1 MANVEK
7 FILNQNNTEYNVS
20 DIEARNDIRSL
31 KTDKMDAFTVSSPL
45 LLAKNNLTIDLTTI
59 TRDIEDIKNKNTN
72 QIPTINNEISAIKVS
87 VTSNTTDISETKEK
101 VNTNT
106 ENITSNT
113 TDISKLKTDVNQN
126 SDDITTINTTLT
138 TAKTDISELKE
149 KTETNKNGIDTNVS
163 KITALENKSEEL
175 NILIEANK
183 SNIAELQNITNTNTN
198 GINSSKEEIT
208 TIKSNIKNLQDNNY
222 LKTADIQD
230 NVIDSNFPPS
240 SNAVVSFVKT
250 NINSTCPTGSII
262 LFSSKNIPEGNWI
275 VCDGRNLVIDNY
287 QALYSVIGKTYGG
300 NETEFNLPNLTPPN
314 ENMVYIIKN

>member
-20 DIEARNDIRSL
+20 DIEARNDIKNL
-31 KTDKMDAFTVSSPL
+31 KTGKMDTFTVSSPL

-72 QIPTINNEISAIKVS
+72 QIPTINNEISAIKVNI
-87 VTSNTTDISETKEK
+87 TSNTTDISETKEK

-113 TDISKLKTDVNQN
+113 TDISKLKTDTKQN
-126 SDDITTINTTLT
+126 SNDIITINTTLT
-138 TAKTDISELKE
+138 TVKTDINELKE
-149 KTETNKNGIDTNVS
+149 KTKTNKNGIETNVS
-163 KITALENKSEEL
+163 KITVLENKSEEL
-175 NILIEANK
+175 NTLIETNK
-183 SNIAELQNITNTNTN
+183 SNITELQSIANVNTNN
-198 GINSSKEEIT
+198 INSSKEEIT
-208 TIKSNIKNLQDNNY
+208 TIKTNIKNLQDNNY
-222 LKTADIQD
+222 LKIADIQD

-240 SNAVVSFVKT
+240 NNAVISFVKA
-250 NINSTCPTGSII
+250 NINNTCPTGSIM

-287 QALYSVIGKTYGG
+287 QALYNVIGKTYGG
-300 NETEFNLPNLTPPN
+300 SETEFNLPNLTPPN